1 MIYVCRFR
9 QWRSEFG
16 YRLPVKKFCIDDRF
30 DQLIALG
37 IVTNVVLMTMQS
49 FKQSAWQTHV
59 SVVQNF
65 FFTFL
70 FGCEVCGKMF
80 ALHPKTY
87 LRSGWYQFDYLITL
101 VSFIGISIEESGAV
115 FNFDPTILRILRIFR
130 IIRII
135 KAAKIFRHAKHL
147 FGTLEAM
154 ANAAP
159 IAGSLLLLFLSL
171 ILIFGVTGV
180 VLFGHMCVQGDELL
194 PGAKGVRCLLVEPEL
209 RMGRYANFQHVAAA
223 ALALFRVA
231 TSDSWSQ
238 LMRQASLNA
247 AEFPRAPDALAQAT
261 AQLSALPNATDTL
274 TFEDALM
281 RDDIARQVRQQLGG
295 CLTTEELE
303 HLRARRLV
311 DCSYSW
317 QQDFER
323 ECQSTCGQDTAAL
336 FFTLYLCISNLLLI
350 NLLLAVLMK
359 QLTITNLD
367 PTKIS
372 FIHTPFGVLPKH
384 TFVSAVEVWRSNAR
398 RRHRFRKMLERTNKV
413 LITHH
418 VDGQGQVLSLRAGQ
432 VCTMLGYWEQHSH
445 VQVRTMDGVEGLA
458 PAMYVK
464 PYQSVA
470 IVAQQPSDALQHVS
484 DPQHRAML
492 QQHSTLPRR
501 KTGLLPGKPG
511 RNGGNDAEDEEQNT
525 RHGVLRSL
533 KDTKITPDPR
543 LRALRGL
550 TDTNISQR
558 HTLEGDSLAHSYA
571 ASRLPSVHEVG
582 GDGGRRGE
590 AGVAWSMDIETG
602 GRKSGWEED
611 GTTHACFPDSEETG
625 QVEEEAIQRLAYQ
638 DRQNDDAV
646 GQEIENTSASENDA
660 KGCDGEHASEALR
673 EASEEG
679 DAGTSGQGG
688 RREPQRPQEQGPLGA
703 ERWPE
708 QKRIIAAV
716 KGGVAGGWRLPSF
729 RGSVG
734 LPLNA
739 ATSKDRKKTQLEEK
753 ETEAGRLAARYTP
766 PVTRAQACRTYVLTT
781 DIPVRIHPGTGT
793 SQLGRNKRRRASSC
807 CHSCTAHGG
816 ATTVA
821 AARGHIHITAGRRC
835 SG

>member
-87 LRSGWYQFDYLITL
+87 LQSGWYQFDYLITL

-154 ANAAP
+154 ANA
-159 IAGSLLLLFLSL
+159 
-171 ILIFGVTGV
+171 V
-180 VLFGHMCVQGDELL
+180 L

-238 LMRQASLNA
+238 LMRQASLNS

-470 IVAQQPSDALQHVS
+470 IVAQEPSDALQHVS

-501 KTGLLPGKPG
+501 ETGLLPGKPG

-550 TDTNISQR
+550 TDTNITQR

-602 GRKSGWEED
+602 GRESGWEED

-646 GQEIENTSASENDA
+646 GQEIENTSASENNA
-660 KGCDGEHASEALR
+660 KGYDGEHASEALR

-753 ETEAGRLAARYTP
+753 ETEAGRLAARCTP
-766 PVTRAQACRTYVLTT
+766 PVTCAQA
-781 DIPVRIHPGTGT
+781 
-793 SQLGRNKRRRASSC
+793 
-807 CHSCTAHGG
+807 
-816 ATTVA
+816 
-821 AARGHIHITAGRRC
+821 
-835 SG
+835 